1 MTLKMTAPKIYF
13 FIFNFSIFVY
23 QKSFLFFSDRD
34 ESIRSPILGS
44 TLDSSRNSNNEDQGN
59 LLKGID
65 KKTVRRDGIEP
76 INRVFT
82 YVLFSVT
89 HFL

>member
-1 MTLKMTAPKIYF
+1 MTLKMTAPKMYF
-13 FIFNFSIFVY
+13 LIFNFSIFVY

-76 INRVFT
+76 INRVFI